1 MQRRAKSSVKLVQ
14 RVPKKVKD
22 LAYLAGMGSPS
33 RHGTASRPP
42 RRNSHRLLWLL
53 AAGLAAAVLAVVAAV
68 VWWSGATLGGDAQA
82 LARVEL
88 QPLAGSLVSA
98 KAFSAD
104 GTPIRLSVDSDRLL
118 PTTLLEPGERVTVVV
133 VVRRPGWLRWA
144 LGQSRSERL
153 SLRAPTSRITQ
164 QWPTVASGAALQV
177 RFDQPVARVS
187 YQQGSLRKTVITDG
201 RRVVSL
207 GRQARSGTIEV
218 ASAARSW
225 ERLGQPTRVTWFPAS
240 KVPVVLIDPPVGN
253 PISPRVPI
261 RLTFSQPVTRAVGDA
276 RPHFTKPVVGRWS
289 STDSH
294 TLLFN
299 PSGFGYPLASSLHL
313 QFSKPLSIGD
323 RSASSID
330 WTVAGASFLRLQQL
344 LAEAGYLPLSWQPT
358 DGQAVARQPFAEI
371 FAAVSPPA
379 GRFRWRYPN
388 TPPELQRLW
397 STGEPNQIT
406 RGAVMMFQH
415 DHDLAVDGVAG
426 AQVWHALLTNAL
438 SGKTKTD
445 GYSYVYVHRNLP
457 QLLTLWHNGR
467 TVLTSPGNT
476 GVPTAP
482 TQLGTFPVFEHIPIG
497 TMSGTNPDGSHYRD
511 PGIRWIS
518 YFNHGDALHSFTRAS
533 FGTPQSLGCVEL
545 PLATAAGVWP
555 YTPIGTL
562 VTIEN

>member
-1 MQRRAKSSVKLVQ
+1 
-14 RVPKKVKD
+14 
-22 LAYLAGMGSPS
+22 LAVI
-33 RHGTASRPP
+33 
-42 RRNSHRLLWLL
+42 
-53 AAGLAAAVLAVVAAV
+53 VLAVVAAV
-68 VWWSGATLGGDAQA
+68 VWWSGATLGGDAEA

-104 GTPIRLSVDSDRLL
+104 GAPIRLSIHNGRLL

-133 VVRRPGWLRWA
+133 VVRRPRWLRWA

-153 SLRAPTSRITQ
+153 SLSAPTSHITQ

-177 RFDQPVARVS
+177 RFDQPVDRVS
-187 YQQGSLRKTVITDG
+187 YRRGSVQKTVQG
-201 RRVVSL
+201 GGRVVSL
-207 GRQARSGTIEV
+207 GRQTASGTIEV

-225 ERLGQPTRVTWFPAS
+225 ERLGSPTRVTWFPAS
-240 KVPVVLIDPPVGN
+240 KVPVVLVDPPVGE
-253 PISPRVPI
+253 PISPRIPI
-261 RLTFSQPVTRAVGDA
+261 RLTFSQPVTTAVGDA
-276 RPHFTKPVVGRWS
+276 RPRFTTPVTGRWS
-289 STDSH
+289 SADSH
-294 TLLFN
+294 TLLFS
-299 PSGFGYPLASSLHL
+299 PSGFGYPLASSLRL
-313 QFSKPLSIGD
+313 RFSKPLSIGGAD
-323 RSASSID
+323 SIRSATSSID
-330 WTVAGASFLRLQQL
+330 WTIAGASFLRLQQL
-344 LAEAGYLPLSWQPT
+344 LSEAGYLPVSWQPAE
-358 DGQAVARQPFAEI
+358 GQTVERQPLAEI
-371 FAAVSPPA
+371 AAAVSPPA
-379 GRFRWRYPN
+379 GHFRFRYPN
-388 TPPELQRLW
+388 TPPELQRQW
-397 STGEPNQIT
+397 STGEPSQIT

-426 AQVWHALLTNAL
+426 AQVWHALLTNAI

-445 GYSYVYVHRNLP
+445 GYSYVYVHRNVP
-457 QLLTLWHNGR
+457 QLLTLWHNGK

-476 GVPTAP
+476 GVPSAP

-545 PLATAAGVWP
+545 PLATAARVWP